1 MKAIAEILSES
12 TDFDDLVRRIEEEY
26 GSLEGD
32 VWVSLLIL
40 QTLWDSYQEEKAETV
55 SLFGQEEDWFDEQS
69 SVFQRFIEFINQQI
83 RSNPDSVVPADEEQL
98 ARIESLVSGVKT

>member
-1 MKAIAEILSES
+1 MKL
-12 TDFDDLVRRIEEEY
+12 
-26 GSLEGD
+26 
-32 VWVSLLIL
+32 
-40 QTLWDSYQEEKAETV
+40 TV

-98 ARIESLVSGVKT
+98 ARLESLVSGVKT